1 VQGRSFIRQ
10 WDLVEHNL
18 MINGYRGVWAYDRDD
33 DSQFVIDRWVAVY
46 SGARSN

>member
-1 VQGRSFIRQ
+1 MQGRSFIRQ

-33 DSQFVIDRWVAVY
+33 DSQFVIDRWVAV
-46 SGARSN
+46 